1 MLAAFFGD
9 PARIASTWYQWG
21 VALGLA
27 VTVVTAAWVFFDS
40 QRRQLSAP
48 LWKALSLL
56 SALVVAPG
64 AVLSLFPHL
73 TQGLGGGYTTL
84 PILLA
89 YLGLFATLVAL
100 VTLALYSTGV
110 GVHRIESASPLA
122 GSDLV
127 DAGEG
132 DAGPTAVSATPTITR
147 VIPASSPPEATVYSS
162 PKAGTTLP
170 PLSRRPDPAP
180 PTATQVMGSQVIDLS
195 PPLDDRT
202 RILQPEPA
210 QPLPLAWLVVMN
222 GHRAGKEFRLEML
235 TDIGRDSRYNP
246 ASVEDPTMSRQHARV
261 RLEKEGFVIY
271 DLASANGVLVNGQKE
286 QRRKLENGDRI
297 TIGQTVFGFMMVAED
312 QPITHLDITLGAGGL
327 PGGSEDRHQDND
339 HE

>member
-1 MLAAFFGD
+1 MLSALFGD
-9 PARIASTWYQWG
+9 PARIAAAWYQWG

-27 VTVVTAAWVFFDS
+27 VTVVTAAWIFFDS

-64 AVLSLFPHL
+64 AVLSLAPDL
-73 TQGLGGGYTTL
+73 AQGLGDGGL
-84 PILLA
+84 PVLLA

-100 VTLALYSTGV
+100 VALVLYSIGV
-110 GVHRIESASPLA
+110 GVHVAEIAPPLA
-122 GSDLV
+122 GSDLM
-127 DAGEG
+127 DAGADE
-132 DAGPTAVSATPTITR
+132 AAPATISATPTITR
-147 VIPASSPPEATVYSS
+147 VAVPSGVTAAPSGVSAAPSGASSPSETTVSSS
-162 PKAGTTLP
+162 PKTLP
-170 PLSRRPDPAP
+170 PLRRRPDPQPPAP
-180 PTATQVMGSQVIDLS
+180 TQVMGSQVIDLS

-202 RILQPEPA
+202 RLIQPEPA

-261 RLEKEGFVIY
+261 RLEKEGFIIY

-297 TIGQTVFGFMMVAED
+297 TIGQTMFGFMMVAED
-312 QPITHLDITLGAGGL
+312 ET
-327 PGGSEDRHQDND
+327 
-339 HE
+339 